1 MQRSSERILTTH
13 VGSLV
18 RTDEIIEF
26 QIRRH
31 LGEAVDSSTYAQA
44 LSRGVREVVDHQARV
59 GVDVVDDGEY
69 GKLNWIAYLGE
80 RLQGMEKIDV
90 QASDEDYAAFWPEQE
105 RFGEFYKVHARHET
119 KQWLPVTPSVSRYT
133 GSQTNDY
140 RNIVCKGPLK
150 YDEAAI
156 RRDIENLRSALG
168 GLKVVEAFLPV
179 VAPGSIELIP
189 NEYYSSEEQY
199 LGALAKVLNQEYR
212 LIVDAGFLLQV
223 DDAVVPAT
231 YYYRFRD
238 RPLSEY
244 LAWAELRIAAL
255 NEALS
260 GIPEDRVRYHI
271 CFGSQ
276 NIPHTT
282 DPALRDLIPLLLKVR
297 AQGYSIEASNPR
309 HEHEWAVWKQI
320 KLPPEKVLL
329 PGLICHSTNVVEH
342 PELIAQRIEN
352 FARVIGRENVIGSS
366 DCGFSQ
372 GWNSPRVHRQ
382 VQWAKLEA
390 LVEGARIASRSLWG
404 R

>member
-26 QIRRH
+26 QIQRH
-31 LGEAVDSSTYAQA
+31 LGEAVDSSAYAQA
-44 LSRGVREVVDHQARV
+44 LSRGVREVVDHQARI

-80 RLQGMEKIDV
+80 RLQGMEKIAV

-119 KQWLPVTPSVSRYT
+119 KQWLPVTPSLSRYT

-140 RNIVCKGPLK
+140 QNIVCKGPLK
-150 YDEAAI
+150 YDDTAI
-156 RRDIENLRSALG
+156 RRDIENLRAALG
-168 GLKVVEAFLPV
+168 GLRIVEAFLPV
-179 VAPGSIELIP
+179 VAPGSIELIR
-189 NEYYSSEEQY
+189 NEYYSSEEEY
-199 LGALAKVLNQEYR
+199 LSALAKVLNQEYR
-212 LIVDAGFLLQV
+212 LIVEAGFLLQV